1 MRTHAARP
9 SAPTPPRFFFASGP
23 FARVPRPAIP
33 DSAALALAAV
43 LAAAVL
49 SGCQPA
55 GSQPRGGMPPPEVSV
70 ITIAPQTLPQS
81 FEYTG
86 QTAGS
91 REVEV
96 RARVT
101 GILQKRGYAE
111 GGRVAQGQS
120 LYTIDPAPFD
130 VALAGAEAGAAG
142 ADAAVVSAEARLAQ
156 ARRNG
161 ARLKPLFEARAASQK
176 DFDDAV
182 SSEQI
187 ADADLKA
194 ARARA
199 GEARAKV
206 NEARLNLKY
215 TRVDSPVSGIIGR
228 SQRPE
233 GTLVSGPDVLLAT
246 VSQTDPVYVYFGVS
260 DNEHLRLQRDVAE
273 KRLVLPKD
281 GRFDVAVTLADGSTY
296 ARTGRLSFSDVRLSG
311 VTGTAES
318 RAELPN
324 PNGVLRP
331 GQFVRVTLRG
341 AMRPGAIT
349 VPQRAVLDGPRGKF
363 VYLVNAESRVEPRPV
378 EVGEWAGGAWIVNS
392 GLREGDRV
400 VIDGLMKI
408 GPGAPVR
415 VAAPG
420 ADKGAAPGGAAG
432 ALPVDAGKAPEPDA
446 AGAAAKSAEKAA
458 DKKGG

>member
-1 MRTHAARP
+1 MRTVAVRPCAR
-9 SAPTPPRFFFASGP
+9 F
-23 FARVPRPAIP
+23 
-33 DSAALALAAV
+33 AALALAA
-43 LAAAVL
+43 AAAAAFL

-55 GSQPRGGMPPPEVSV
+55 GSQPHGGMPPPEVNV
-70 ITIAPQTLPQS
+70 LTVAPQTLPQS

-101 GILQKRGYAE
+101 GILQKRSYVE
-111 GGRVAQGQS
+111 GGRVAEGQS

-130 VALAGAEAGAAG
+130 LALASAEAGVAS

-161 ARLKPLFEARAASQK
+161 ARMKPLFEAKAASQK
-176 DFDDAV
+176 DYDDAV
-182 SSEQI
+182 SAEQV

-194 ARARA
+194 ARAKA
-199 GEARAKV
+199 LEARARV

-215 TRVDSPVSGIIGR
+215 TRVESPVSGIIGR

-246 VSQTDPVYVYFGVS
+246 VTQTDPVYVYFGVS
-260 DNEHLRLQRDVAE
+260 DSEHLRMQRDVNE

-281 GRFDVAVTLADGSTY
+281 GRFDVSVTLADGSIY
-296 ARTGRLSFSDVRLSG
+296 ARTGRLSFSDVRVSG
-311 VTGTAES
+311 ATGTAES

-324 PNGVLRP
+324 PGGVLRP
-331 GQFVRVTLRG
+331 GQFVRVMLRG
-341 AMRPGAIT
+341 ATRPGAIA
-349 VPQRAVLDGPRGKF
+349 VPQRAVLEGPKGKF
-363 VYLVNAESRVEPRPV
+363 VYLVNAESRIEPRPV

-392 GLREGDRV
+392 GLKEGDRV

-415 VAAPG
+415 VADPKA
-420 ADKGAAPGGAAG
+420 ASAAPQG
-432 ALPVDAGKAPEPDA
+432 AGKGEPGKGPA
-446 AGAAAKSAEKAA
+446 SEAAKSAEGAA
-458 DKKGG
+458 GRKGG